1 MAFFGVGYTFPGM
14 KPITLAEPFECPV
27 KHIPLKR
34 VFDLCFSF
42 LVFVMGFPVFFLI
55 AIAIRL
61 TSSGKIIYSHE
72 RIGRGGKSFRCFKFR
87 TMYKDADL
95 RLNRVLA
102 KNPALRQE
110 WEKQRKLK
118 KDPRVTPIGHFLRRT
133 SLDELPQFWNVLRGD
148 LSVVGPRP
156 VVRSE
161 LETYYGIKAKR
172 ILSIRP
178 GLTGLW
184 QVSGR
189 NDTTYLTRILLDEM
203 YIEKQTFL
211 LDLRLVLKTIPTML
225 FSKGAY

>member
-1 MAFFGVGYTFPGM
+1 MAFFGVGYTFSVT

-27 KHIPLKR
+27 RHIPLKR
-34 VFDLCFSF
+34 FFDLCFT
-42 LVFVMGFPVFFLI
+42 LCVFAFGFPIFFLI

-72 RIGRGGKSFRCFKFR
+72 RIGRGGKPFRCYKFR
-87 TMYKDADL
+87 TMYRDADR
-95 RLNRVLA
+95 RLNKVLGS
-102 KNPALRQE
+102 NPALRKE
-110 WEKQRKLK
+110 WELRRKLK
-118 KDPRVTPIGHFLRRT
+118 KDPRVTPIGHFLRKT

-148 LSVVGPRP
+148 LSLVGPRP

-161 LETYYGIKAKR
+161 LETYYGVKAKR

-189 NDTTYLTRILLDEM
+189 NDTTYLTRILLDEK

-211 LDLRLVLKTIPTML
+211 LDLRLILKTIPTML